1 MPWFTLFWWNKFL
14 EAKFELNLC
23 MRNFL
28 AFIRRFRVLLFFA
41 LLQGIALTILFTF
54 STFPRSQY
62 LTTASTIS
70 GTVMDWRND
79 FTKHFAL
86 SGSNKKLQKENKWLR
101 EELTINKLALL
112 SPMGVDSVVLTKDD
126 FIQRFE
132 YIPGE
137 IISSTFSRR
146 NNYFTL
152 NIGKR
157 HGVERGMGVISDEGV
172 VGVIHNVSEHFS
184 VMKSCL
190 TKDIN
195 VDVMISSSRE
205 PGLLKWDGRDPRRGS
220 MIGVSNDRSI
230 KKWSKIVTGGKSGI
244 FPRGIPVGKVEKTA
258 PVEGQ
263 PIWDVTVLFEEN
275 FRTVQYIY
283 VVKNILKSE
292 QELLEETI
300 PDDPIEDE

>member
-1 MPWFTLFWWNKFL
+1 
-14 EAKFELNLC
+14 

-41 LLQGIALTILFTF
+41 LLQGFALTVYFTF
-54 STFPRSQY
+54 STFPRTQY
-62 LTTASTIS
+62 LTTASSVS
-70 GTVMDWRND
+70 GAVMDMRND
-79 FTKHFAL
+79 VTKHFEL
-86 SGSNKKLQKENKWLR
+86 SGSNTKLQAENKWLR
-101 EELTINKLALL
+101 ERLLANKIALIA
-112 SPMGVDSVVLTKDD
+112 PVGMDSVVRKKED

-137 IISSTFSRR
+137 VISSSYSRR

-152 NIGKR
+152 NIGS
-157 HGVERGMGVISDEGV
+157 HQGVKRGMGVISDKGV
-172 VGVIHNVSEHFS
+172 VGVVHNVSEHFS
-184 VMKSCL
+184 VIKSCL

-195 VDVMISSSRE
+195 VDMMINSSGE
-205 PGLLKWDGRDPRRGS
+205 TGFLKWNGTDPRRGS

-244 FPRGIPVGKVEKTA
+244 FPRGIPVGMVEKTA
-258 PVEGQ
+258 PVEDK
-263 PIWDVTVLFEEN
+263 PIWDVTVLFAEN

-283 VVKNILKSE
+283 VIKNILKTE
-292 QELLEETI
+292 QELLEDSI

>member
-1 MPWFTLFWWNKFL
+1 
-14 EAKFELNLC
+14 

-41 LLQGIALTILFTF
+41 LLQGFALTIYFTF
-54 STFPRSQY
+54 SGFPRSQY
-62 LTTASTIS
+62 LTTASSIS

-79 FTKHFAL
+79 ITKHFAL
-86 SGSNKKLQKENKWLR
+86 SGSNKKLQAENKWLR
-101 EELTINKLALL
+101 ERLLDNRIALK
-112 SPMGVDSVVLTKDD
+112 SPVGMDSVVLTKDD

-132 YIPGE
+132 YIPGG
-137 IISSTFSRR
+137 IISSSYSRR

-152 NIGKR
+152 NIGAAQ
-157 HGVERGMGVISDEGV
+157 GVARGMGVISDQGV

-184 VMKSCL
+184 VVKSCL

-195 VDVMISSSRE
+195 VDILISSSGE
-205 PGLLKWDGRDPRRGS
+205 PGFLKWDGKDARRGS
-220 MIGVSNDRSI
+220 MTGVSNDRSI

-263 PIWDVTVLFEEN
+263 PVWDVTVLFAEN
-275 FRTVQYIY
+275 FRTVQYVY
-283 VVKNILKSE
+283 VIKNILKSE
-292 QELLEETI
+292 QEELEATI

>member
-1 MPWFTLFWWNKFL
+1 
-14 EAKFELNLC
+14 

-41 LLQGIALTILFTF
+41 LLQGIALTIYFTF
-54 STFPRSQY
+54 STFPRTQY
-62 LTTASTIS
+62 LTTASSIS

-79 FTKHFAL
+79 ITKHFEL
-86 SGSNKKLQKENKWLR
+86 SNSNKKLQKENASLR
-101 EELTINKLALL
+101 EELLENKIAL
-112 SPMGVDSVVLTKDD
+112 SAPVGMDSVVLDKEH

-132 YIPGE
+132 YIPGT
-137 IISSTFSRR
+137 IISSSHSRR

-152 NIGKR
+152 DIGSEQ
-157 HGVERGMGVISDEGV
+157 GVEPGMGVISGKGI
-172 VGVIHNVSEHFS
+172 VGVIHNTSKYFS
-184 VMKSCL
+184 VVKSCL

-195 VDVMISSSRE
+195 TDILIQESGE
-205 PGLLKWDGRDPRRGS
+205 PGFLEWDGHDPRRGS
-220 MIGVSNDRSI
+220 MTCVSNDRSI

-244 FPRGIPVGKVEKTA
+244 FPRGIPVGKVEKTK

-263 PIWDVTVLFEEN
+263 PVWDVTVLFAEN
-275 FRTVQYIY
+275 YRTVQYVA

-292 QELLEETI
+292 QDKLEALI

>member
-1 MPWFTLFWWNKFL
+1 
-14 EAKFELNLC
+14 

-41 LLQGIALTILFTF
+41 LLQGFALTIYFTF
-54 STFPRSQY
+54 SGFPRSQY
-62 LTTASTIS
+62 LTTASSIS

-79 FTKHFAL
+79 ITKHFAL
-86 SGSNKKLQKENKWLR
+86 SGSNKKLQAENKWLR
-101 EELTINKLALL
+101 ERLLDNRMALKA
-112 SPMGVDSVVLTKDD
+112 PVGMDSVVLTKDD

-132 YIPGE
+132 YIPGG
-137 IISSTFSRR
+137 IISSSYSRR

-152 NIGKR
+152 NIGGAQ
-157 HGVERGMGVISDEGV
+157 GVARGMGVISDQGV

-184 VMKSCL
+184 VVKSCL

-195 VDVMISSSRE
+195 VDILISSSGE
-205 PGLLKWDGRDPRRGS
+205 PGFLKWDGKDARRGS
-220 MIGVSNDRSI
+220 MTGVSNDRSI

-263 PIWDVTVLFEEN
+263 PVWDVTVLFAEN
-275 FRTVQYIY
+275 FRTVQYVY
-283 VVKNILKSE
+283 VIKNILKSE
-292 QELLEETI
+292 QEELEAAI

>member
-1 MPWFTLFWWNKFL
+1 
-14 EAKFELNLC
+14 

-41 LLQGIALTILFTF
+41 LLQGIALTVLFTF

-62 LTTASTIS
+62 LTTASAVS
-70 GTVMDWRND
+70 GTVISWRND
-79 FTKHFAL
+79 ITKHFAY
-86 SGSNKKLQKENKWLR
+86 GESNKKLQRGNKELR
-101 EELTINKLALL
+101 EELLANKLSIKA
-112 SPMGVDSVVLTKDD
+112 PIGIDSVTLTKED

-137 IISSTFSRR
+137 VISSSYSRR

-152 NIGKR
+152 NIGKK
-157 HGVERGMGVISDEGV
+157 HGVEVGMGVISDKGV
-172 VGVIHNVSEHFS
+172 VGVVHNVSEHFS
-184 VMKSCL
+184 VIQSCL

-195 VDVMISSSRE
+195 IDVMIKSSRE
-205 PGLLKWDGRDPRRGS
+205 PGLLKWDGRDARRGS
-220 MIGVSNDRSI
+220 MTGVSNDRSI
-230 KKWSKIVTGGKSGI
+230 KKWSQIVTGGKSGI
-244 FPRGIPVGKVEKTA
+244 FPSGIPVGKVEKTA

-263 PIWDVTVLFEEN
+263 PIWDVTVLFSEN

-283 VVKNILKSE
+283 VVKNILQSE
-292 QELLEETI
+292 QEKLEATI